1 MNYMK
6 NVCVYVFMCV
16 RLCCV
21 CVLFVV
27 CCVCVCDCMLC
38 VVCCVLS
45 VCVCGF
51 GCGSNLVWVQVDST
65 GTITGRGENFEVL
78 HLLPNEIDASIYPV
92 LCSNYR

>member
-38 VVCCVLS
+38 V